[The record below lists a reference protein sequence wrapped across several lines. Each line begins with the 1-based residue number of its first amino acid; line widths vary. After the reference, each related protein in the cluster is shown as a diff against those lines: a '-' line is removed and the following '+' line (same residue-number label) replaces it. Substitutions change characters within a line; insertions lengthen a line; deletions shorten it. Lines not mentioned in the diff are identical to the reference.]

1 MARAESL
8 VFALKLFVVRYLLN
22 LTIRAGLN
30 RLDDIAGYEF
40 GRGGIVD

>member
-1 MARAESL
+1 MAQAETL
-8 VFALKLFVVRYLLN
+8 VFALKLFVVRYLLY

-30 RLDDIAGYEF
+30 GLNDIAGYEF